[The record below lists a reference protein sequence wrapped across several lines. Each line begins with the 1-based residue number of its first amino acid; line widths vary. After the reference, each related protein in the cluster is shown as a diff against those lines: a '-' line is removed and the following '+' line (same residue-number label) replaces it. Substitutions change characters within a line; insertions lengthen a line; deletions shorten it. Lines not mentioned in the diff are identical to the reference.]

1 MSDAVPGSDATGPLS
16 LDTLLALLAEDDPR
30 DALDRHGEA
39 LATLLGCRPNRARL
53 DRLIAIETELLFECD
68 PVRRLAALLPD
79 DSAQVAGL
87 AARLGAAPGLTR
99 RLRAAV
105 PEPGLRIVSYLSPRE
120 TRRAL
125 HRLGAEAF
133 RDRVALGWADSTRTA
148 AAAQWRMLL
157 AYAEVWT
164 PPGFPIGDS
173 ELAAAGVPAGPIAAQ
188 IRQELEAWW
197 IDHDFIDDK
206 LAAIERL
213 KALAQG
219 IVY

>member
-1 MSDAVPGSDATGPLS
+1 MSDAGSPGEATGPLS
-16 LDTLLALLAEDDPR
+16 LDALLALLAEDDPR

-39 LATLLGCRPNRARL
+39 PAALLGCWPNRARL
-53 DRLIAIETELLFECD
+53 DRLVAIETELLFDCD

-79 DSAQVAGL
+79 DSAEVAGL
-87 AARLGAAPGLTR
+87 ATRVCAAPALTR

-105 PEPGLRIVSYLSPRE
+105 PEPGIRIVSYLSPRE

-125 HRLGAEAF
+125 YRLGAETF
-133 RDRVALGWADSTRTA
+133 RDRVALAWAGSTRTA

-157 AYAEVWT
+157 AYAEIWT
-164 PPGFPIGDS
+164 PPDLPIGGG
-173 ELAAAGVPAGPIAAQ
+173 ELAAAGVPPGPLAAQ

-213 KALAQG
+213 KALVQG
-219 IVY
+219 LVY